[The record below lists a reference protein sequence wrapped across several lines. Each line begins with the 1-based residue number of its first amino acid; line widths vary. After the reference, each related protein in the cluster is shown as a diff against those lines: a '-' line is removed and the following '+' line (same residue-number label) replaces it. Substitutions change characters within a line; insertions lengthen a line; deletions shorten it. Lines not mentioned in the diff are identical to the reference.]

1 MKNRLS
7 GGLRNGS
14 GFLAVFMT
22 VLLMFCAAYPVYGA
36 TVDLLYKPAEKF
48 NRASSYMLTDVVNVN
63 GRMVAVGERG
73 HILYTDDEKCEVWL
87 QADVPVS
94 LNLTAVC
101 FPTDEKGWA
110 VGHDGI
116 VLHTKDRGKTWE
128 KQLDGITINKLMLE
142 QVKALSKAE
151 TKENKP
157 EKTDKETGEQLVQ
170 NSADIEAFQNI
181 AELLYIDK
189 KADGNKYDKESTHK
203 SESSMDQ
210 IMPGMEDWSYFL
222 SDIEMAVREG
232 PTWPLMDVWFKNDL
246 EGFVIGSF
254 GMILRTTDGGKTWET
269 RLDTIDNLDGF
280 HYYSITKS
288 GNDLFI
294 AGESGMLFRSEDYGL
309 TWQRLESPYEGSY
322 FGITGDPDGGF
333 VTAFGLRGNIFY
345 SLDRGNTWIRCPK
358 CNTDNPASL
367 MGGVFL
373 SDGSVCLVG
382 VDGTILR
389 SRDRGKSFTPLKKK
403 FPGGISMTQI
413 KRGAL
418 AVVGMRGV
426 TRIDFKK

>member
-7 GGLRNGS
+7 GGLHHGS
-14 GFLAVFMT
+14 GFLTVFMT
-22 VLLMFCAAYPVYGA
+22 VLLMFCTAYPVYGA
-36 TVDLLYKPAEKF
+36 TVDLLDLPAEKSD
-48 NRASSYMLTDVVNVN
+48 RASSYMLTDVVNVN

-94 LNLTAVC
+94 LTLTSVY

-116 VLHTKDRGKTWE
+116 VLHTKDSGKTWE
-128 KQLDGITINKLMLE
+128 KQLDGVKINKLMLE
-142 QVKALSKAE
+142 QVKFLIK
-151 TKENKP
+151 
-157 EKTDKETGEQLVQ
+157 
-170 NSADIEAFQNI
+170 
-181 AELLYIDK
+181 
-189 KADGNKYDKESTHK
+189 THK
-203 SESSMDQ
+203 LGKVLKKKKRHHSESSIDQ
-210 IMPGMEDWSYFL
+210 LMPPVEDWSFFL

-232 PTWPLMDVWFKNDL
+232 PTWPLMDVWFKNDQ

-254 GMILRTTDGGKTWET
+254 GMILRTTDGGKTWEP

-280 HYYSITKS
+280 HYYAITRS

-294 AGESGMLFRSEDYGL
+294 VGESGMLFRSEDYGL

-333 VTAFGLRGNIFY
+333 VAGFGMRGNIFY
-345 SLDRGNTWIRCPK
+345 SLDRGNTWK
-358 CNTDNPASL
+358 QSNTGKKASL
-367 MGGVFL
+367 LGGVFL
-373 SDGSVCLVG
+373 SDGSLCLVG
-382 VDGTILR
+382 IDGTILL
-389 SRDRGKSFTPLKKK
+389 SRDKGKTFAPLKKN
-403 FPGGISMTQI
+403 FPGGISLTQV